1 MPPTGQIWL
10 KEISEG
16 RRKMPKVIVRNNNV
30 DAAIKV
36 FKRKVNDSGILMD
49 HKDRQ
54 YFEKKSTK
62 INRDRRA
69 AIVRERRRQGQ
80 NIK

>member
-1 MPPTGQIWL
+1 
-10 KEISEG
+10 
-16 RRKMPKVIVRNNNV
+16 MPKVIVRNNNV

-69 AIVRERRRQGQ
+69 AIVRERRRQGGRR
-80 NIK
+80 NDY

>member
-1 MPPTGQIWL
+1 MPPTGQNWL

-36 FKRKVNDSGILMD
+36 FKRKVNDSGNLMD
-49 HKDRQ
+49 HKDKQ

-62 INRDRRA
+62 INRAKRA